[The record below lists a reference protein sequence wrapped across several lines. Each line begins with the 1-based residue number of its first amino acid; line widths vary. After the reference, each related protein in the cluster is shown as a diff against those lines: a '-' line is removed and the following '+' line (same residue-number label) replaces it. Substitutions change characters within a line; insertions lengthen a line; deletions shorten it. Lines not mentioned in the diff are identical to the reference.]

1 MKFIIAAAIGAVVNY
16 THAKLIE
23 VDSAEQAQTAA
34 AKFAAREFD
43 GQSPHKGLSFDM
55 FFVADGVDVKELGK
69 ANEIASGR
77 LKLSA
82 VEMLMI
88 NYGNEVKS

>member
-23 VDSAEQAQTAA
+23 VDSAEQAQRSA
-34 AKFAAREFD
+34 AKFAYQEFD
-43 GQSPHKGLSFDM
+43 GQSPNRGLSFDV
-55 FFVADGVDVKELGK
+55 FYVAEGVDVKVPGT

-82 VEMLMI
+82 VEMLRN
-88 NYGNEVKS
+88 NYGNEVQS